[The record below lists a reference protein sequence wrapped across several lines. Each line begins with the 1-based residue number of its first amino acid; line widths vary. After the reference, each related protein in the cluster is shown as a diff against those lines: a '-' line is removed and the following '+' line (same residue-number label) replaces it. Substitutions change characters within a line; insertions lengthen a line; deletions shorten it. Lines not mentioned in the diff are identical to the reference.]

1 MKIDAK
7 VEFNDKAAE
16 ELGRSWFRV
25 PVDIDY
31 VHADEADIREWVGNE
46 LAEAFGRSISN
57 DCFEITN
64 MQELIEEINF
74 DEFQSKAN

>member
-7 VEFNDKAAE
+7 IKFNDKAAE
-16 ELGRSWFRV
+16 ELGRSWMRV

-31 VHADEADIREWVGNE
+31 IHADEAEIREWVGNE
-46 LAEAFGRSISN
+46 LAEAFGRSISD

-64 MQELIEEINF
+64 MQELVEEINF
-74 DEFQSKAN
+74 AEFQDKMN

>member
-7 VEFNDKAAE
+7 VEFDDATAK
-16 ELGRSWFRV
+16 ELDRSWFRV

-31 VHADEADIREWVGNE
+31 VHADEADIREWVANE
-46 LAEAFGRSISN
+46 LVDAFGRPFN
-57 DCFEITN
+57 DESFKITN

-74 DEFQSKAN
+74 SEFEDKIN

>member
-7 VEFNDKAAE
+7 IEFNDKTAE
-16 ELGRSWFRV
+16 ELGRSWFHV

-31 VHADEADIREWVGNE
+31 VHADEAEIREWVSNE
-46 LAEAFGRSISN
+46 LAEAMGRTIDD

-64 MQELIEEINF
+64 MQEIIQEINF
-74 DEFQSKAN
+74 DEFQQKVS

>member
-7 VEFNDKAAE
+7 IEFDAKATE
-16 ELGRSWFRV
+16 EFGCSCMCV

-46 LAEAFGRSISN
+46 LAEAFGRSIS
-57 DCFEITN
+57 DSCFEITN
-64 MQELIEEINF
+64 MQELIQKISF
-74 DEFQSKAN
+74 DEFQSKVN

>member
-7 VEFNDKAAE
+7 IEFNGKAAE

-31 VHADEADIREWVGNE
+31 VHADATEIREWVGNE
-46 LAEAFGRSISN
+46 LAEAFGHSISD

-64 MQELIEEINF
+64 MDEIIEEINF
-74 DEFQSKAN
+74 SEFNDKVN